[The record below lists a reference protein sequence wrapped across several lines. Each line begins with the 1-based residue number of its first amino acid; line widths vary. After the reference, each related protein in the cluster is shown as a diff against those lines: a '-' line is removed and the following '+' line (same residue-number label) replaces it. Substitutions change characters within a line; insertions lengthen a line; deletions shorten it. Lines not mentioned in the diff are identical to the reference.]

1 MHPSHNGLVT
11 RKSFPC
17 HDVII
22 SWVFFKVVIT
32 DLSEEDGVAAEIEFK
47 AVYGEDH
54 ILFVKGDVTK
64 QEDMEG
70 MYIPICREGT
80 AYITVTLQERHGISS
95 HRQLN
100 YFFNNLRHFRAM
112 TSSRRACLHHTPWSF
127 HSCYNTLDILRHYFS
142 KNNSVKTHHSLP
154 VTLWRHEMEKFPR
167 YWPFVRGIHRSP
179 VNSPHKGQWRGPLMF
194 SLICVWI
201 NGWINNRKAGDLRRH
216 PVHYDVIVMKGELW
230 GVLWVHSLNKVIAF
244 FLSYRFQ
251 YRVIFN
257 RGIWRVY
264 NIELWL
270 WGEC

>member
-70 MYIPICREGT
+70 MYIFICREGT

-112 TSSRRACLHHTPWSF
+112 TSSRTACLHHTPWSF
-127 HSCYNTLDILRHYFS
+127 HSSYNTLDISRHYFS
-142 KNNSVKTHHSLP
+142 KNNSVKTHHSSP
-154 VTLWRHEMEKFPR
+154 VT
-167 YWPFVRGIHRSP
+167 
-179 VNSPHKGQWRGPLMF
+179 
-194 SLICVWI
+194 
-201 NGWINNRKAGDLRRH
+201 
-216 PVHYDVIVMKGELW
+216 YDVMKWKNFRVTGHLCGESTGPRWIPHTKASDADLW
-230 GVLWVHSLNKVIAF
+230 CFLWSA
-244 FLSYRFQ
+244 S
-251 YRVIFN
+251 
-257 RGIWRVY
+257 
-264 NIELWL
+264 E
-270 WGEC
+270 